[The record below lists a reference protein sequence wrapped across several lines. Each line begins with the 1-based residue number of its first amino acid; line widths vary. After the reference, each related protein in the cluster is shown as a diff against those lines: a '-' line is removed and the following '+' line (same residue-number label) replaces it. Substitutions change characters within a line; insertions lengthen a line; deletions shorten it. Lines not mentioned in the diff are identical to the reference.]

1 MWLLSH
7 KPVQRPFINSVGCF
21 HHFHHQLG
29 NRLPFRFWVA
39 SQKLCFFISC
49 TQRASND
56 ISFHIFTYKGNDC
69 VAIDVVIS
77 YAKYSTLLSFFAR
90 VVDLRLAR
98 NIHSHYVRKTLFVRM
113 PFSFRL
119 NWAPRVLSMV
129 ECEHYEQN
137 ERGYFSVWIWMSCHY
152 LVAYTFSF
160 SISWG
165 YIPIVCF
172 HVEHNICEHILHTAE
187 SAIILALLLWIYHL
201 HHMLMHYIIHSTKPL
216 SSFYFALLH
225 STDNAMFVVRCTAY
239 ECEWGWR
246 VHFSQPVAT
255 FRKLPSLITVAYV
268 AMHMNFWSFRNFF
281 FLRRNYLFL
290 WGFNFTFFCMLK

>member
-7 KPVQRPFINSVGCF
+7 KPVQRPFTNSVGCF

-29 NRLPFRFWVA
+29 NCLPFRFWVA

-77 YAKYSTLLSFFAR
+77 YAKYSTPLSFFAR

-113 PFSFRL
+113 PFSFRP

-172 HVEHNICEHILHTAE
+172 HVEYYMRTHFAYSRICYHPCSALVNISSSPHAN
-187 SAIILALLLWIYHL
+187 ALYYSQYKTFVFFSLCSL
-201 HHMLMHYIIHSTKPL
+201 T
-216 SSFYFALLH
+216 FY
-225 STDNAMFVVRCTAY
+225 
-239 ECEWGWR
+239 
-246 VHFSQPVAT
+246 
-255 FRKLPSLITVAYV
+255 
-268 AMHMNFWSFRNFF
+268 
-281 FLRRNYLFL
+281 
-290 WGFNFTFFCMLK
+290 

>member
-7 KPVQRPFINSVGCF
+7 KPVQRPFTNSVGCF

-77 YAKYSTLLSFFAR
+77 YAKYSTPLSFFAR

-113 PFSFRL
+113 PFSFRP

-137 ERGYFSVWIWMSCHY
+137 ERGYFSVWI
-152 LVAYTFSF
+152 SF
-160 SISWG
+160 VLPLPCCI
-165 YIPIVCF
+165 
-172 HVEHNICEHILHTAE
+172 HILFLD
-187 SAIILALLLWIYHL
+187 ILRVYSDCMFPCWTSHANTFCIQQNL
-201 HHMLMHYIIHSTKPL
+201 L
-216 SSFYFALLH
+216 SSLLC
-225 STDNAMFVVRCTAY
+225 S
-239 ECEWGWR
+239 CEY
-246 VHFSQPVAT
+246 T
-255 FRKLPSLITVAYV
+255 I
-268 AMHMNFWSFRNFF
+268 
-281 FLRRNYLFL
+281 
-290 WGFNFTFFCMLK
+290 FTTC